1 MIENFIDARKS
12 RRRIIEV
19 LKKQQLE
26 DSCCAEKLSQ
36 VGLCG
41 KRKILEL
48 LAEWLVSFEPDK
60 RSSDVDRET
69 FAAITQVGLEDW
81 LSLQLRE
88 TTINQKRIEAC
99 HVEEELYKVYDR
111 VAPNGVLSIVFT
123 KGAEKMKAERVRD
136 EYRSAKTARESI
148 EGDLKT
154 VREDIQKAIGRFLR
168 DASRPESMELLARES
183 GIKQELSNL
192 VREAEESGISVWSPH
207 AQKQLALLRELENET
222 QGLSQ
227 FYSTS
232 DPKRK
237 EKQLPGDAG
246 EE

>member
-1 MIENFIDARKS
+1 MTENFIDARKS

-26 DSCCAEKLSQ
+26 DSCCAEQLCQ
-36 VGLCG
+36 VGLRG

-48 LAEWLVSFEPDK
+48 LAEWMVSFEPDK
-60 RSSDVDRET
+60 PSRDVDRET

-81 LSLQLRE
+81 LSMQRRE
-88 TTINQKRIEAC
+88 ATQNQKKIEAC
-99 HVEEELYKVYDR
+99 RVEEELYKVYDR

-123 KGAEKMKAERVRD
+123 KGAEKIKAERVRE
-136 EYRSAKTARESI
+136 EYRLAKTSREKI
-148 EGDLKT
+148 ECDLKT
-154 VREDIQKAIGRFLR
+154 VLEDMQKAIGRFLR

-192 VREAEESGISVWSPH
+192 VRDAEENGISVWGPH
-207 AQKQLALLRELENET
+207 AQKQLALLRQLEDET

-232 DPKRK
+232 DAKRK
-237 EKQLPGDAG
+237 EKQLPSDAG
-246 EE
+246 ER